1 HKLCGHENLL
11 AVRKYDETYRRQRK
25 LINRQLGTKSDAE
38 PYHDMMEAEAGR
50 FLVRSLEKPKG
61 LMQHLRTAT
70 GATILRLTYGY
81 CIQTNEEDP
90 LVDLVERVTR
100 NISDAFMPMAW
111 LIDIIPAVQCLP
123 DGFPGTAFK
132 ETARQWNSFSQ
143 EVADIPY
150 SFVRNQMKIGSHR
163 PSYIS
168 RILEERSSSGTGV
181 STLSPPEEEAVKWS
195 AATLYYAGSDTT
207 VSALKSFI
215 LAMVMFPDVQRKAQE
230 EIDMVTECNSLP
242 RFEDRDK
249 LPYLEA
255 VIKEVYRWSVVVPM
269 GFPHVLEEDKV
280 YNGYFIPKGA
290 YLLPATWWFCHDPE
304 VYTNPAVFNPDRFLK
319 PRDEPDP
326 RAVIFGFGRR
336 KCPGRYITESSIF
349 ITIAQTLAAFRI
361 KNAVDTQGFEIPVE
375 LDVTPSLIS
384 HPKDFLYDIVPK
396 SPKHEQL
403 IQAINTEHSYEKG
416 DTSLLDKARTN
427 KFTTQQGVG
436 WTTGVT

>member
-1 HKLCGHENLL
+1 MEFGHKLCGHENLL

-168 RILEERSSSGTGV
+168 RILEERSSS
-181 STLSPPEEEAVKWS
+181 
-195 AATLYYAGSDTT
+195 
-207 VSALKSFI
+207 
-215 LAMVMFPDVQRKAQE
+215 AMVMFPDVQRKAQE

-242 RFEDRDK
+242 GFEDRDK

-269 GFPHVLEEDKV
+269 GFPHVLEEDMV

-403 IQAINTEHSYEKG
+403 IQAINTEHSYEKS

-436 WTTGVT
+436 WTTGITAEVCGESSSERT